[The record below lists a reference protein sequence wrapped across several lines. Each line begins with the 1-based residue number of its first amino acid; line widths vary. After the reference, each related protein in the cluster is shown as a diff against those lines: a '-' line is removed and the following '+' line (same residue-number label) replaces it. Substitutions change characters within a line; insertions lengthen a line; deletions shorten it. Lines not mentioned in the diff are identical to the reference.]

1 MWQQETSIHRSF
13 TAHMT
18 PVFIVGESA
27 HLEEGNLRRWRDL
40 EGALMY
46 QKHMFAS
53 MIQVAPCR

>member
-46 QKHMFAS
+46 QKAHVCKYDPSFS
-53 MIQVAPCR
+53 M